1 MELTLFKK
9 DLITKSNNIVS
20 SLTSMAKDLE
30 QVNKEIELEETK
42 KAEEITK
49 LEQQS
54 SELKE
59 TRFKNSKL
67 INNINALFQ

>member
-1 MELTLFKK
+1 
-9 DLITKSNNIVS
+9 
-20 SLTSMAKDLE
+20 MAKDLE
-30 QVNKEIELEETK
+30 QVNKEIELEEAK